1 MTIHLSSPL
10 NLHII
15 AIQHLNNLQYG
26 NIDFSFASHEIYYH
40 NRGIRHVW
48 HIGIS
53 MGFFPLSVVKV
64 SN

>member
-26 NIDFSFASHEIYYH
+26 NIEFSFASHEIYYH

-48 HIGIS
+48 HS
-53 MGFFPLSVVKV
+53 MGFFSTQCCEGK
-64 SN
+64 